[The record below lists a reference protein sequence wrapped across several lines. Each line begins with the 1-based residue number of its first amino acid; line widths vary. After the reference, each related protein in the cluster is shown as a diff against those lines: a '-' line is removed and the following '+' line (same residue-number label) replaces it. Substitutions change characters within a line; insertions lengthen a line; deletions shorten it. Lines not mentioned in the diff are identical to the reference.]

1 MPTLDGNFRVLTG
14 RVYTCKIWHR
24 SPIRRFCR
32 FTGSSRKLFAR
43 TLSPYCL
50 FNKRVVPK
58 KNRAQ
63 RGGVVMPTLDEN
75 FRVLTGR
82 VYTHAR
88 NNHGEEKKPIV
99 TLPLFS
105 QSVLSVQ
112 FRSFCSFGGIDE
124 RNAAMRFVLMF
135 SLLDAR
141 NCSMSLSVLPRGR
154 KKGHEM

>member
-1 MPTLDGNFRVLTG
+1 M
-14 RVYTCKIWHR
+14 
-24 SPIRRFCR
+24 
-32 FTGSSRKLFAR
+32 
-43 TLSPYCL
+43 
-50 FNKRVVPK
+50 
-58 KNRAQ
+58 
-63 RGGVVMPTLDEN
+63 MPTLDEN